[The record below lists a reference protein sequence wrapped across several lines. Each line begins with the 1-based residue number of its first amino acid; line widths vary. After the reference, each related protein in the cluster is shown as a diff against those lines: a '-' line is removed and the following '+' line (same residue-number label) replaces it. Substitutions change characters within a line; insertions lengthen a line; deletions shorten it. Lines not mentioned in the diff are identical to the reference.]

1 MRNKHLI
8 VQFNL
13 AHFNHHLAAGALIP
27 LLPLLR
33 QSFGLNYFQS
43 GVLAAAF
50 SLSLGFGQIP
60 MAMLADRFSRR
71 LVIIAGLLGVGAA
84 SIGVSLT
91 STFWQMV
98 TWVVVMGL
106 FASTYHAPASSFI
119 SQALPLEQRGR
130 ALGQHVIGGSA
141 AFIVVPI
148 AALWLATFF
157 DSWRAAFFVLAWPA
171 LLTCPLLWL
180 GTQELVGDV
189 THRRPSSTNE
199 QTGDAHENDAS
210 AGPWLGIL
218 RAIGLL
224 AFFVMVMQL
233 VVSSVNSYLP
243 LFVVDQ
249 HAVSPRWGGL
259 VTSLIAGAG
268 IIGAPLGGALSD
280 RLGRKRVI
288 LVALSLSGPLLL
300 AVTKSSYGLLLLLA
314 LCCYG
319 LVMVARMPLAESL
332 IADHVPVRRRATVL
346 SVYLFVGQETGGL
359 VTPLL
364 GGFVDAHGFDAVLT
378 TIGVMLCGIAALAWL
393 LRKHM

>member
-1 MRNKHLI
+1 MTDQNLVLK
-8 VQFNL
+8 FNL
-13 AHFNHHLAAGALIP
+13 AHFNHHLATGALIP

-33 QSFGLNYFQS
+33 QSFGLNYFES

-71 LVIIAGLLGVGAA
+71 LVIVVGMLGVGAA

-98 TWVVVMGL
+98 PWVVVMGL
-106 FASTYHAPASSFI
+106 FAATYHAPASSFL
-119 SQALPLEQRGR
+119 SQAFPPDRRGKV
-130 ALGQHVIGGSA
+130 LGLHVIGGSA
-141 AFIVVPI
+141 ALIVVPI
-148 AALWLATFF
+148 LALWLATLFG
-157 DSWRAAFFVLAWPA
+157 SWRAAFFLLAWPA

-180 GTQELVGDV
+180 GTQELVGDA
-189 THRRPSSTNE
+189 THHSGSAKRK
-199 QTGDAHENDAS
+199 TGEGQENDTS
-210 AGPWLGIL
+210 SGSWLSIL

-224 AFFVMVMQL
+224 IFFAMVMQL

-249 HAVSPRWGGL
+249 HGVSPRLGGL
-259 VTSLIAGAG
+259 VTSLTAGAS
-268 IIGAPLGGALSD
+268 ILGAPLGGALSD
-280 RLGRKRVI
+280 RLGRKSVI
-288 LVALSLSGPLLL
+288 LVAISLSGPLLL
-300 AVTKSSYGLLLLLA
+300 AVTKAPYGIPLLLA
-314 LCCYG
+314 LGCYG
-319 LVMVARMPLAESL
+319 IVMVARLPLAESL

-346 SVYLFVGQETGGL
+346 AIYLFVGQETGGL

-378 TIGVMLCGIAALAWL
+378 TISVALCGIGALAWL